1 MIINLLAN
9 NGYIVLNKILMKKI
23 GLYEVILIG
32 ELASEQIYWGKRNEL
47 ITCMENQ
54 RNLRLCAT
62 TTTFI
67 L

>member
-1 MIINLLAN
+1 
-9 NGYIVLNKILMKKI
+9 MKKI